1 MIKKY
6 IYIIYIFKNTT
17 ILCHTLI
24 FYSSSIRRAK
34 LQNVKLAFTKRAIEI
49 YDLPGI
55 KNPMG
60 NIGACDYR

>member
-1 MIKKY
+1 MY
-6 IYIIYIFKNTT
+6 YV
-17 ILCHTLI
+17 ILSF